1 MKNLLNSVML
11 FLLLFIGQNAWGQ
24 EVVAS
29 GNLVNDGSITWSVE
43 QTGTDGYTLNI
54 TGSGEM
60 PDYSGLKGMPWAQCK
75 SSNGTTT
82 DYCSKITELNID
94 SRITKIGRRSFLRI
108 SKITS
113 VTIPE
118 NCVSIGQEAFRLC
131 IGLKEIYIPS
141 SVTSIGM
148 DAFSNCRNLGFIHY
162 DARCDANTG
171 IAFSNV
177 AASGKIIEKSGTGD
191 SYANVPEGWE
201 YYTHGVQCNG
211 GAWVAENADQ
221 TKLFFYAQNPG
232 ATVNYAGR
240 KASGTSTN
248 DERYH
253 PWRVNCMNYTSLEIN
268 KNIATIAA
276 SELIGYET
284 NGLMYGYA
292 NIQNITVESGNENF
306 VVGDEGALYNK
317 AKTIVYLYPAK
328 STATEIEIPSTVTQ
342 VRPGAFL
349 GAMNLKSI
357 TFLGTVKTIY
367 AYVFAYARSLNKI
380 YFASQTAP
388 TTYYDTSFIGV
399 PSTGVVFAG
408 ADTEAF
414 QTLTTTIGSNWTFDG
429 ETYGPVKSYISD
441 GTLYVVG
448 KGEYTT
454 SSSNADWYSQRSSIK
469 KIVVKEGITY
479 IGSSAFAN
487 CSNVTEATLNNN
499 GKIGYSAFKDCSALT
514 RVNIGGGV
522 SNFDYCYTP
531 LNAWHYTE
539 TVDAFP
545 FEGCSKLTTIN
556 VTDLASYCPVSN
568 LKYLTDSEYGT
579 ASVKTLMVKG
589 VTHPSTSELVIPEGV
604 DSISQAAFRYFSN
617 VTKIKFPSS
626 LKTIVNDNFYGH
638 TYLTEITVP
647 STVSYVG
654 GSAFYGCTSLKTATL
669 NNNGNIYYSAF
680 SGCTALQTVTLNNN
694 GKIGSSAF
702 KDCSALTRV
711 NIGGGVSDFDYSC
724 YQNKPG
730 YGWTDVDAFPF
741 EGCSKLATINV
752 TDLASYCPVSNLK
765 YLTDSEYGTASVKTL
780 MVKGVTHPSTS
791 ELVIPEGVDSIS
803 QAAFR
808 YFSNVTKIKFPSSL
822 KTIVNDNFYGHTYL
836 TEITVPSTVSYVGG
850 SAFYGCTSLK
860 TATLNNNGNIYYSAF
875 SGCTALQTVTLNNN
889 GKIGSSAFKDC
900 SALTRVN
907 IGGGVSDFDYSCYQ
921 NKPGYGWTDVDAFPF
936 AGCSKLATINVTD
949 LVSFNNNLNIKYLTD
964 GEYGTAEKK
973 TLMINGEGVWG
984 DEILYLPEE
993 ITSYNNSALRYFSNV
1008 QRISLP
1014 STMTTVSGF
1023 NDHSYLTH
1031 VTLSS
1036 KVESVTKNAF
1046 ANCSNLKRIVC
1057 LATTCPSTT
1066 GSIATEPS
1074 SITLKVPY
1082 GTASLYKAAD
1092 VWKEFNVEGGKQ
1104 YVYDINIDVLQS
1116 VKLSNLHN
1124 ILTTEKAL
1132 SWNSSNTAVATVSD
1146 GVVTGT
1152 NFVYDGSTLQP
1163 AKYVKITAE
1172 LEDGDS
1178 YFCGVHVSP
1187 KEVALTDGSAYR
1199 LATDLEAEKISYTRS
1214 FSDKVV
1220 GKWQCFYV
1228 PFDIE
1233 ITDELLKDFDFAKLY
1248 MVSYIDANDNG
1259 EIEDGEPLRMTFNK
1273 FSAGRTLHA
1282 NMPYFVR
1289 VKSAGTK
1296 TIEVTN
1302 AVLKAAE
1309 NGSVNCSTTEHEYTL
1324 VGIYEPTYMQ
1334 GRYGMSTSGAFTYI
1348 TSSTTK
1354 LGANRWYMEI
1364 TSRTGKG
1371 AEMENYARPI
1381 EIYVDGEEETTGI
1394 SAIDDKVSDSQ
1405 NGKIYTLDGRQ
1416 VTDFETLP
1424 SGIYIINGKKVFKK

>member
-60 PDYSGLKGMPWAQCK
+60 PDYSGLKDMPWAQCK

-94 SRITKIGRRSFLRI
+94 SRITKIGRRSFFRI

-113 VTIPE
+113 ITIPE
-118 NCVSIGQEAFRLC
+118 NCVSIGVEAFRLC

-141 SVTSIGM
+141 SVTSIGT

-201 YYTHGVQCNG
+201 YYTHGVRCNG

-579 ASVKTLMVKG
+579 ASVKTL
-589 VTHPSTSELVIPEGV
+589 
-604 DSISQAAFRYFSN
+604 
-617 VTKIKFPSS
+617 
-626 LKTIVNDNFYGH
+626 
-638 TYLTEITVP
+638 
-647 STVSYVG
+647 
-654 GSAFYGCTSLKTATL
+654 
-669 NNNGNIYYSAF
+669 
-680 SGCTALQTVTLNNN
+680 
-694 GKIGSSAF
+694 
-702 KDCSALTRV
+702 
-711 NIGGGVSDFDYSC
+711 
-724 YQNKPG
+724 
-730 YGWTDVDAFPF
+730 
-741 EGCSKLATINV
+741 
-752 TDLASYCPVSNLK
+752 
-765 YLTDSEYGTASVKTL
+765 
-780 MVKGVTHPSTS
+780 
-791 ELVIPEGVDSIS
+791 
-803 QAAFR
+803 
-808 YFSNVTKIKFPSSL
+808 
-822 KTIVNDNFYGHTYL
+822 
-836 TEITVPSTVSYVGG
+836 
-850 SAFYGCTSLK
+850 
-860 TATLNNNGNIYYSAF
+860 
-875 SGCTALQTVTLNNN
+875 
-889 GKIGSSAFKDC
+889 
-900 SALTRVN
+900 
-907 IGGGVSDFDYSCYQ
+907 
-921 NKPGYGWTDVDAFPF
+921 
-936 AGCSKLATINVTD
+936 
-949 LVSFNNNLNIKYLTD
+949 
-964 GEYGTAEKK
+964 
-973 TLMINGEGVWG
+973 
-984 DEILYLPEE
+984 
-993 ITSYNNSALRYFSNV
+993 
-1008 QRISLP
+1008 
-1014 STMTTVSGF
+1014 
-1023 NDHSYLTH
+1023 
-1031 VTLSS
+1031 
-1036 KVESVTKNAF
+1036 
-1046 ANCSNLKRIVC
+1046 
-1057 LATTCPSTT
+1057 
-1066 GSIATEPS
+1066 
-1074 SITLKVPY
+1074 
-1082 GTASLYKAAD
+1082 
-1092 VWKEFNVEGGKQ
+1092 
-1104 YVYDINIDVLQS
+1104 NID
-1116 VKLSNLHN
+1116 
-1124 ILTTEKAL
+1124 
-1132 SWNSSNTAVATVSD
+1132 
-1146 GVVTGT
+1146 G
-1152 NFVYDGSTLQP
+1152 
-1163 AKYVKITAE
+1163 
-1172 LEDGDS
+1172 
-1178 YFCGVHVSP
+1178 
-1187 KEVALTDGSAYR
+1187 
-1199 LATDLEAEKISYTRS
+1199 
-1214 FSDKVV
+1214 
-1220 GKWQCFYV
+1220 
-1228 PFDIE
+1228 
-1233 ITDELLKDFDFAKLY
+1233 
-1248 MVSYIDANDNG
+1248 
-1259 EIEDGEPLRMTFNK
+1259 
-1273 FSAGRTLHA
+1273 
-1282 NMPYFVR
+1282 
-1289 VKSAGTK
+1289 
-1296 TIEVTN
+1296 
-1302 AVLKAAE
+1302 
-1309 NGSVNCSTTEHEYTL
+1309 
-1324 VGIYEPTYMQ
+1324 
-1334 GRYGMSTSGAFTYI
+1334 
-1348 TSSTTK
+1348 
-1354 LGANRWYMEI
+1354 
-1364 TSRTGKG
+1364 
-1371 AEMENYARPI
+1371 
-1381 EIYVDGEEETTGI
+1381 
-1394 SAIDDKVSDSQ
+1394 
-1405 NGKIYTLDGRQ
+1405 
-1416 VTDFETLP
+1416 
-1424 SGIYIINGKKVFKK
+1424 